1 MTDSSGS
8 PTELSPV
15 KQALLEIR
23 RLNARI
29 TELENKRPE
38 PIAVTGMALRFPG
51 ASNPES
57 FWDLLANGVD
67 AVQEVPPTRW
77 DLDQYYSPELQA
89 PGKMSTRYGAFLDD
103 IDQFD
108 ARFFG
113 ISPREAASMDPQQR
127 LLLETTWEALERAG
141 QAPDQLFDSQTSVYL
156 GMSNSDYYRKLLSD
170 VNSIDAYV
178 TTGNALSVAG
188 GRLSYILGLHGP
200 NLVVDTACSSSLVAL
215 HLAISSLRS
224 GESALSLVG
233 GVNLILSPELTINFS
248 IANMLAPD
256 GRCKAFDASANGYI
270 RGEGCAVL
278 VLKRLSDAQ
287 RDGDPILAVI
297 RGSAVNHDGRS
308 GGLTAPNGPSQI
320 EVIRAALE
328 NAGVDPLDISY
339 IEAHGTGTPLGD
351 PIEIGALVE
360 ALCQNRPSDAP
371 LYVGSVKTNIG
382 HLEAAAGIAGVIK
395 TILAMQHRQIP
406 AHLHFT
412 KLNPHIVLNGAP
424 IQFPTQKQDWLTTS
438 GKKRIA
444 GVSSFGLSG
453 TNAHVILEEAPEPV
467 TPASSDGSGV
477 ERPLHILAISA
488 KSASA
493 LPALAER
500 MVNVLAEN
508 PSQNLADVSFSAN
521 TGRAQ
526 FNHRLAVIARTSE
539 EARQKL
545 TAWRD
550 GQEVPGI
557 ASSGRISSV
566 PEITFLFTG
575 QGANY
580 LGMGR
585 QLYQTQ
591 PVFHAVMDR
600 CDALLRPLLERP
612 LLSVLFSTEPGAN
625 DLLLRDMR
633 YAQPALFSLQMAL
646 AELWQSWGIQPTF
659 VAGHSLGEY
668 AAACLAGV
676 FTLEDGLKLVAGRG
690 RAMQS
695 IQQPGIM
702 AAVFAPAAQVAEV
715 VKAYTGR
722 ASVAAINAPTNTV
735 ISGESSVVEALLQQF
750 EQQGVKVRRLA
761 ISQASH
767 SPLIEPALDEFSR
780 VTASIHYS
788 APQLSLVS
796 TLTGRLVQAEEI
808 SRPDYWT
815 RHLRQPVLFEQAMHT
830 LQDLDQHVFVEI
842 GPHPVLLSMGKQCL
856 PEETNL
862 WVPSLRENLED
873 WQQILE
879 SLAALW
885 TAGAKVDWR
894 SFDRPYPRQRVLLP
908 TYPFERSRYWALDTT
923 TPASKPAASLYQSAA
938 QAAHQQS
945 QQGPLDLALST
956 FPERWNTLERL
967 TTAYMTR
974 ALHNLGAFAH
984 PGECWTVEEFVAQF
998 NISPVY
1004 RSLMKRWLEQLARS
1018 GLLQQQADQFTAPV
1032 PLPEAEI
1039 APLVAE
1045 AKALLADSPMV
1056 TEYIERCGERLAS
1069 VLTGESSALD
1079 TLFPNGS
1086 DRLAVALYRDW
1097 SLSRYYGFL
1106 VRSAVEGA
1114 LRALPENRPTIRI
1127 IELGAGTG
1135 ATTSHVLPV
1144 LPADRAS
1151 YFFTDVSGLFLNRA
1165 AENFRDYPF
1174 VQYAKLDIEKYP
1186 ADQGFAAHSF
1196 DLVIATNVLHAV
1208 PSLKEALRHT
1218 LNLLAPGGLLILNEV
1233 TTHLAWF
1240 DISTGL
1246 IEGWQVFNDS
1256 LRDKSPLLSAT
1267 EWLGLLRDC
1276 GFTQVSAWPE
1286 EGTPPV
1292 ILGQHVIIAQAP
1304 LDQAIYRS
1312 EDSHAPVTVLT
1323 PPSPA
1328 TPAEPTQ
1335 DLSAQWAT
1343 RLEDALPGERLE
1355 MILNFVRQKLAQVL
1369 RLPGAEGL
1377 EREQRLI
1384 DLGLDSLMALE
1395 LRAQL
1400 CKGLGLPEKAL
1411 SATLAFDYPT
1421 IQALAAYLLE
1431 EIIPPA
1437 EDTPAAASQPAPL
1450 TSREAEVADLSD
1462 EEIEALLLQKLNKRS
1477 KK

>member
-1 MTDSSGS
+1 MTESSGS

-29 TELENKRPE
+29 AELEKARPE

-51 ASNPES
+51 ANGPDS
-57 FWDLLANGVD
+57 FWNLLANGVD
-67 AVQEVPPTRW
+67 AVQEVPPSRW
-77 DLDQYYSPELQA
+77 DLDQFYSPEQQV
-89 PGKMSTRYGAFLDD
+89 PGKMSTRFGAFLDN

-127 LLLETTWEALERAG
+127 LLLETAWEALERAG

-170 VNSIDAYV
+170 LNSIDAYV

-188 GRLSYILGLHGP
+188 GRLSYTLGLHGP

-215 HLAISSLRS
+215 HLALSSLRS

-287 RDGDPILAVI
+287 RDGDPILAII

-308 GGLTAPNGPSQI
+308 GGLTAPNGPSQT

-351 PIEIGALVE
+351 PIEIGALIE
-360 ALCQNRPSDAP
+360 ALCQGRSADNP
-371 LYVGSVKTNIG
+371 LFVGSVKTNIG

-395 TILAMQHRQIP
+395 AILSMQRRQIP

-412 KLNPHIVLNGAP
+412 QLNPHIVLNGAP
-424 IQFPTQKQDWLTTS
+424 IQFPTQKMDWPAEN

-453 TNAHVILEEAPEPV
+453 TNAHVILEEAPALVSHTIP
-467 TPASSDGSGV
+467 DGPGV
-477 ERPLHILAISA
+477 ERPLHLLTISA

-493 LPALAER
+493 LSALAER
-500 MVNVLAEN
+500 MANHLAEN
-508 PSQNLADVSFSAN
+508 PSQSLADVSFSAN
-521 TGRAQ
+521 TGRSQ
-526 FNHRLAVIARTSE
+526 FNHRLAVMASTSE
-539 EARQKL
+539 EAHQKL
-545 TAWRD
+545 TVWRD
-550 GQEVPGI
+550 GHEVPGI
-557 ASSGRISSV
+557 ASSGRISAN

-585 QLYQTQ
+585 QLYHTQ
-591 PVFHAVMDR
+591 PVFRAMMDR

-612 LLSVLFSTEPGAN
+612 LLSVLFATEPGADN
-625 DLLLRDMR
+625 LLLGDMR

-646 AELWQSWGIQPTF
+646 SELWQSWGIQPTF

-676 FTLEDGLKLVAGRG
+676 FSLEDGLKLVAGRG

-715 VKAYTGR
+715 VKPYAGR

-735 ISGESSVVEALLQQF
+735 ISGESSTVETLLQQF
-750 EQQGVKVRRLA
+750 EQQGIKVRRLA

-767 SPLIEPALDEFSR
+767 SPLIEPALEEFSR

-788 APQLSLVS
+788 APKLSLVS
-796 TLTGRLVQAEEI
+796 TLTGQMVQAEEI
-808 SRPDYWT
+808 TRPDYWT
-815 RHLRQPVLFEQAMHT
+815 RHLRQPVLFEQVMHT
-830 LQDLDQHVFVEI
+830 LRDLDQHIFVEI

-856 PEETNL
+856 SEEGNL
-862 WVPSLRENLED
+862 WAPSLRENLD
-873 WQQILE
+873 NWQQILE

-885 TAGAKVDWR
+885 TAGVKVDWR
-894 SFDRPYPRQRVLLP
+894 SFDRPYSRQRVLLP
-908 TYPFERSRYWALDTT
+908 TYPFERSRYWALDTAAPT
-923 TPASKPAASLYQSAA
+923 SKPAASIYQSAA
-938 QAAHQQS
+938 QSARQQS

-956 FPERWNTLERL
+956 YPERWNLLERL
-967 TTAYMTR
+967 TTAYM
-974 ALHNLGAFAH
+974 AQAFHDLGAFAH
-984 PGECWTVEEFVAQF
+984 AGECWTAEEALARFK
-998 NISPVY
+998 ISPVY
-1004 RSLMKRWLEQLARS
+1004 RSLMSRWLAQLARS
-1018 GLLQQQADQFTAPV
+1018 GLLQHQEGQFTALA
-1032 PLPEAEI
+1032 PLPKREI
-1039 APLVAE
+1039 APLLAE
-1045 AKALLADSPMV
+1045 AKVLLADSPMIM
-1056 TEYIERCGERLAS
+1056 EYIERCGERLAS
-1069 VLTGESSALD
+1069 ILTGESSALD

-1086 DRLAVALYRDW
+1086 DRLAVAMYRDW

-1114 LRALPENRPTIRI
+1114 LRVLPENQPTFRI
-1127 IELGAGTG
+1127 VELGAGTG
-1135 ATTSHVLPV
+1135 ATTSHVLPI

-1165 AENFRDYPF
+1165 AENFRGYPF
-1174 VQYAKLDIEKYP
+1174 VQYARLDIEKDP
-1186 ADQGFAAHSF
+1186 ADQGFAVHSF

-1208 PSLKEALRHT
+1208 PSLKEALRHS

-1256 LRDKSPLLSAT
+1256 LRDKSPLLSAE
-1267 EWLGLLRDC
+1267 EWLGLLHEC

-1286 EGTPPV
+1286 EGSPPV

-1304 LDQAIYRS
+1304 LDQAIHRKEAS
-1312 EDSHAPVTVLT
+1312 PAPVTVIT
-1323 PPSPA
+1323 TPSPA
-1328 TPAEPTQ
+1328 SPVELAQ
-1335 DLSAQWAT
+1335 DLSTQWAA
-1343 RLEDALPGERLE
+1343 RLEEALPGERLE
-1355 MILNFVRQKLAQVL
+1355 IVLTFVRQKLAQVL

-1395 LRAQL
+1395 LRTQL

-1431 EIIPPA
+1431 EITPQA
-1437 EDTPAAASQPAPL
+1437 QEVPAAPPQPAPL
-1450 TSREAEVADLSD
+1450 NAREAEVADLSD
-1462 EEIEALLLQKLNKRS
+1462 EEIEALLLQKLNKRG